1 MDEYSALLSIAS
13 YVLVFV
19 ILYLLICLL
28 KSICRVKRLEDYA
41 IRDKNNNYNLENKLW
56 KFIHKV
62 SKFLSKLSFLQELA
76 ENYERFIKSEEKSYK
91 SAMDFVTI
99 KFLSCFFFVAL
110 YIFEVFLQGLSFN
123 LLIFIL
129 VCCFGFL
136 FPDFLYDC
144 SDYRTYK
151 SIDNDIV
158 SAIILMNNSF
168 KANMSVRQA
177 IDNVIKSTEG
187 PLKEEFI
194 KVKDDIN
201 HGFLYEEA
209 FYNMYIRTDL
219 KVVLRISN
227 IMQLINRNGYNLISC
242 FDDLE
247 KDVYKERKELN
258 ELKMYD
264 NTNKVFRLI
273 VTFLP
278 LILFSLAILLNKD
291 YLNLIFASKV
301 GYIIVIIEVL
311 IYVIYLCIIEIVR
324 R

>member
-1 MDEYSALLSIAS
+1 M
-13 YVLVFV
+13 
-19 ILYLLICLL
+19 
-28 KSICRVKRLEDYA
+28 
-41 IRDKNNNYNLENKLW
+41 

-144 SDYRTYK
+144 ADYRTYK

-168 KANMSVRQA
+168 KANMSVCQA

-201 HGFLYEEA
+201 HGF
-209 FYNMYIRTDL
+209 I
-219 KVVLRISN
+219 
-227 IMQLINRNGYNLISC
+227 
-242 FDDLE
+242 
-247 KDVYKERKELN
+247 
-258 ELKMYD
+258 
-264 NTNKVFRLI
+264 
-273 VTFLP
+273 
-278 LILFSLAILLNKD
+278 
-291 YLNLIFASKV
+291 
-301 GYIIVIIEVL
+301 
-311 IYVIYLCIIEIVR
+311 
-324 R
+324 